1 MMPEIWVVFLLM
13 ILLGAVFFII
23 PLLHSIRRKNS
34 PLPAGVSDQSVIQEN
49 IRLFRE
55 QLADLEQQKN
65 SQRISQDE
73 FSSLK
78 LELERNLLQTSRGL
92 TTEISAVKSRS
103 AGLIFML
110 FFVLFAVGAFGLY
123 QHLGANDDL
132 RIVQAYNQKQQS
144 DYQAMLD
151 GKPLDTTQADSLI
164 PMLEARLLE
173 TPDNLHYWFLLA
185 RLASEKNDYA
195 KAASAYEE
203 VLKVD
208 STSGMVKAEL
218 AQAIFLR
225 DKNQITDRVGQ
236 LAQEA
241 LEQDP
246 NNATA
251 LGLTGIYQFSKKQYL
266 EAIKTWQK
274 AVNLLGA
281 NSESGRGLSSGI
293 SRAKEFYLAEGGSQ
307 EVLDKLFVS
316 RKINLQVS
324 LGSAVTAKADQL
336 VYVYARAWQGAKM
349 PLAINRVQ
357 VSQLPLTVTLDESM
371 AMSPQFTLASAS
383 QIEVVARISEDGSA
397 TAKPGDWQV
406 SQGPI
411 DVSELPDTINL
422 VIEKR
427 ME

>member
-1 MMPEIWVVFLLM
+1 MMSEIWVVFLLM
-13 ILLGAVFFII
+13 IFLGSVFFII
-23 PLLHSIRRKNS
+23 PLLHSRRATNAKTADV
-34 PLPAGVSDQSVIQEN
+34 PDQSVIQEN

-55 QLADLEQQKN
+55 QLAELEQQKN
-65 SQRISQDE
+65 NQRISDDE

-78 LELERNLLQTSRGL
+78 LELERNLLQTSKGL
-92 TTEISAVKSRS
+92 TAETSATKSRS
-103 AGLIFML
+103 ATAIFVIAFML
-110 FFVLFAVGAFGLY
+110 FAAGAFGLY
-123 QHLGANDDL
+123 RHLGANDDL

-151 GKPLDTTQADSLI
+151 GKPLDTNQADALI
-164 PMLEARLLE
+164 PMLEARLQE

-208 STSGMVKAEL
+208 TTSGMVKAEL

-241 LEQDP
+241 LDQDP

-281 NSESGRGLSSGI
+281 NSESGHGLSQGI
-293 SRAKEFYLAEGGSQ
+293 SKAKELYLADGGSQ
-307 EVLDKLFVS
+307 EILDKLFVS
-316 RKINLQVS
+316 RKISLQVS
-324 LGSAVTAKADQL
+324 LGSEVNAKPDQL

-357 VSQLPLTVTLDESM
+357 VSQLPLTITLDESM
-371 AMSPQFTLASAS
+371 AMSLQFTLASAS
-383 QIEVVARISEDGSA
+383 QIELVARISEDGSA

-411 DVSELPDTINL
+411 DINQLPETINL

>member
-1 MMPEIWVVFLLM
+1 MMSEIWVVFLLM
-13 ILLGAVFFII
+13 ILLGSVFFII
-23 PLLHSIRRKNS
+23 PLLHSRRATNAKTADV
-34 PLPAGVSDQSVIQEN
+34 PDQSVIQEN

-55 QLADLEQQKN
+55 QLAELEQQRN
-65 SQRISQDE
+65 NQRISQDE
-73 FSSLK
+73 FASLK
-78 LELERNLLQTSRGL
+78 LELERNLLQTSQGL
-92 TTEISAVKSRS
+92 MNLSSTQQATSSK
-103 AGLIFML
+103 LIFVL
-110 FFVLFAVGAFGLY
+110 VFVLFAAGVLGLY
-123 QHLGANDDL
+123 KHLGANDDL
-132 RIVQAYNQKQQS
+132 QIVQAYNQKQQL

-151 GKPLDTTQADSLI
+151 GKPLDTTQADALI
-164 PMLEARLLE
+164 PMLEARLQE

-208 STSGMVKAEL
+208 TTSGMVKAEL

-241 LEQDP
+241 LDQDP

-281 NSESGRGLSSGI
+281 NTESGHGLSQGI
-293 SRAKEFYLAEGGSQ
+293 NKAKELYLAEGGSQ

-324 LGSAVTAKADQL
+324 LSAGVTAKPDQL

-357 VSQLPLTVTLDESM
+357 VSQLPLTITLDESM
-371 AMSPQFTLASAS
+371 AMSPQFTLANAS
-383 QIEVVARISEDGSA
+383 QIEVLARISEDGSA

-411 DVSELPDTINL
+411 DINQLPESINL

>member
-1 MMPEIWVVFLLM
+1 MMSEIWVVFLLL
-13 ILLGAVFFII
+13 IFLGSVFFII
-23 PLLHSIRRKNS
+23 PLIHSSRKTNS
-34 PLPAGVSDQSVIQEN
+34 PLIDVPDQSVIQEN

-65 SQRISQDE
+65 NQRISQDE
-73 FSSLK
+73 FAGLK
-78 LELERNLLQTSRGL
+78 LELERNLLQASQALVGTTS
-92 TTEISAVKSRS
+92 TKKSKS
-103 AGLIFML
+103 STLIFIL
-110 FFVLFAVGAFGLY
+110 VFVLFAASVFGLY

-144 DYQAMLD
+144 DYQSMLD
-151 GKPLDTTQADSLI
+151 GKPLDTTQANSLI
-164 PMLEARLLE
+164 PMLEARLQE

-185 RLASEKNDYA
+185 RLASEQNDYA

-225 DKNQITDRVGQ
+225 DKNQISDRVGQ

-241 LEQDP
+241 LDQDP

-266 EAIKTWQK
+266 DAIKTWQK

-281 NSESGRGLSSGI
+281 NSESGIGLSSGI
-293 SRAKEFYLAEGGSQ
+293 NRAKEFYLAQGGSQ

-316 RKINLQVS
+316 RKITLQVS
-324 LGSAVTAKADQL
+324 LGADVTAKPDQL

-383 QIEVVARISEDGSA
+383 QIELVARISEDGTA

-411 DVSELPDTINL
+411 DINQLPESINL

>member
-1 MMPEIWVVFLLM
+1 MMSEIWVVFLLM
-13 ILLGAVFFII
+13 LLLGSVFFII
-23 PLLHSIRRKNS
+23 PLLHSRRATNTKTADV
-34 PLPAGVSDQSVIQEN
+34 PDQPVIQEN

-55 QLADLEQQKN
+55 QLAELEQQRN
-65 SQRISQDE
+65 NQRISQDE
-73 FSSLK
+73 FASLK
-78 LELERNLLQTSRGL
+78 LELERNLLQTSQGL
-92 TTEISAVKSRS
+92 TNLSSTQQATSSK
-103 AGLIFML
+103 LIFVL
-110 FFVLFAVGAFGLY
+110 VFVLFAAGVLGLY
-123 QHLGANDDL
+123 KHLGANDDL
-132 RIVQAYNQKQQS
+132 QIVQAYNQKQQA

-151 GKPLDTTQADSLI
+151 GKPLDTTQADVLI
-164 PMLEARLLE
+164 PMLEARLQE
-173 TPDNLHYWFLLA
+173 TPENLHYWFLLA

-208 STSGMVKAEL
+208 TTSGMVKAEL

-241 LEQDP
+241 LDQDP

-281 NSESGRGLSSGI
+281 NTESGRGLSQGI
-293 SRAKEFYLAEGGSQ
+293 NKAKELYLAEGGSQ
-307 EVLDKLFVS
+307 EILDKMFVT
-316 RKINLQVS
+316 RKISLQVS
-324 LGSAVTAKADQL
+324 LGNAVTAKPDQL

-357 VSQLPLTVTLDESM
+357 VSQLPLTITLDESM
-371 AMSPQFTLASAS
+371 AMSPQFTLANAS

-411 DVSELPDTINL
+411 DINQLPESINL

>member
-1 MMPEIWVVFLLM
+1 MMSEIWVVFLLM
-13 ILLGAVFFII
+13 LLLGSVFFII
-23 PLLHSIRRKNS
+23 PLLHSRRATNTKIADA
-34 PLPAGVSDQSVIQEN
+34 PDQSVIQEN
-49 IRLFRE
+49 VRLFRE
-55 QLADLEQQKN
+55 QLAELEQQKN
-65 SQRISQDE
+65 NQRISQDE
-73 FSSLK
+73 FASLK
-78 LELERNLLQTSRGL
+78 LELERNLLQTSQGL
-92 TTEISAVKSRS
+92 TNLSSTQQATSSK
-103 AGLIFML
+103 LIFVL
-110 FFVLFAVGAFGLY
+110 VFVLFAAGVLGLY
-123 QHLGANDDL
+123 KHLGANDDL
-132 RIVQAYNQKQQS
+132 QIVQAYNQKQQS

-151 GKPLDTTQADSLI
+151 GKPLDTTQADMLI
-164 PMLEARLLE
+164 PMLEARLQE
-173 TPDNLHYWFLLA
+173 TPENLHYWFLLA

-208 STSGMVKAEL
+208 TTSGMVKAEL

-241 LEQDP
+241 LDQDP

-251 LGLTGIYQFSKKQYL
+251 LGLTGIYQFSRKQYL

-281 NSESGRGLSSGI
+281 NSESGIGLSSGI
-293 SRAKEFYLAEGGSQ
+293 NRAKEFYLAEGGSQ

-324 LGSAVTAKADQL
+324 LGVGVTAKPDQL

-357 VSQLPLTVTLDESM
+357 VSQLPLTITLDESM
-371 AMSPQFTLASAS
+371 AMSPQFTLANAS

-411 DVSELPDTINL
+411 DINQLPESINL